1 MFDHSGIYKIQS
13 NKKPDR
19 VYIGSAKNIQKRW
32 WVHLCDLRKN
42 KHHSPKLQKHY
53 NKYGEAD
60 LMFSVLLG
68 CDISELTEKE
78 QFFLDIYKPYF
89 NCCENARNC
98 QGYHPTEETR
108 AKLREARKGKR
119 PFLGHRHTEETKE
132 RMSAA
137 KRGKKKSPETRERM
151 SRAFMGNKN
160 WLGRKHTE
168 ETRRR
173 MSEAQK
179 GKRKIK
185 IIIKQES

>member
-1 MFDHSGIYKIQS
+1 MNETGIYKIQS
-13 NKKPDR
+13 GRNPDR
-19 VYIGSAKNIQKRW
+19 IYIGSAKNIQKRW
-32 WVHLCDLRKN
+32 WVHLCDLRKG

-60 LMFSVLLG
+60 LMFSIILG
-68 CDISELTEKE
+68 CEISELIEKE

-89 NCCENARNC
+89 NCCEYARNC

-108 AKLREARKGKR
+108 AKLRAARKGKR
-119 PFLGHRHTEETKE
+119 PNLGHRHTEETIE